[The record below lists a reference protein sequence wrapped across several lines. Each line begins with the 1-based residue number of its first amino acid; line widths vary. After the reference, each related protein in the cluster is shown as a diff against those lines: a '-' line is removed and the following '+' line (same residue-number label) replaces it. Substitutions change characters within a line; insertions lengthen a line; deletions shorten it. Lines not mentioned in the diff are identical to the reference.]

1 LETNTGSTTR
11 FGTLVSD
18 MASATASMIGTEAS
32 IPVLA
37 ASTPMS
43 VTTARI

>member
-1 LETNTGSTTR
+1 MGA
-11 FGTLVSD
+11 D
-18 MASATASMIGTEAS
+18 AS

-43 VTTARI
+43 VTTARIWPATVSGEISSIPETPLVF